1 MAIGWYP
8 GHMTAARRKAAETLA
23 VTDVVIEVLDARL
36 PGASTNP
43 MIAELRAKRQRPCLK
58 VLNKAD
64 MADANITNAWM
75 RAFAAE
81 KGVTAVALSCKKPGD
96 AAKVLK
102 LAAGIAPHRDSPL
115 KPLRMLVMGIPN
127 VGKSTLINAL
137 LKRKVAAT
145 GDEPAI
151 TKQQGRYE
159 LSDRMVLVDT
169 PGLMWPAIRH
179 PTDGLMLAASHSIGR
194 NAYIDDEVAIYLADL
209 LLKFY
214 PARLAER
221 YKVEPATLDGIGL
234 IEAIARKRG
243 LRSRGGDPDFG
254 KASLV
259 FLQDYR
265 TGALGRISLETPQ
278 SRAAMID
285 AYNVAM
291 AEAEARKAEAAKKK
305 EAAGAGRSTDA
316 EPESPSD
323 ATPEFYPFGDD
334 DEPAAEAPR
343 GGPHA
348 SKSKKPQAAGTR
360 SPARRDK
367 PPRRPGRTR

>member
-64 MADANITNAWM
+64 MADANVTNAWM

-214 PARLAER
+214 PARIAER
-221 YKVEPATLDGIGL
+221 YKVDPAALDGIAL
-234 IEAIARKRG
+234 IEAIAKRRG

-278 SRAAMID
+278 SRAAMIE
-285 AYNVAM
+285 AYNLAA
-291 AEAEARKAEAAKKK
+291 AEAEARKVAAVQKKGASAPEAEADPDMNPA
-305 EAAGAGRSTDA
+305 
-316 EPESPSD
+316 
-323 ATPEFYPFGDD
+323 FHPFGED
-334 DEPAAEAPR
+334 DEPASR
-343 GGPHA
+343 TG
-348 SKSKKPQAAGTR
+348 QARPLAKAGR
-360 SPARRDK
+360 PSARKDPSP
-367 PPRRPGRTR
+367 RTRGRSR